1 MPHFVELQPQ
11 HLDELAAFCNR
22 NFEFH
27 SGQFEAGILHKRI
40 FDDPDHLPDHGF
52 LLRDNG
58 KTIGFMVGVL
68 RGNEGCLKLFAVD
81 WKHRRSGLGNMML
94 AEIEALFRFG
104 GAERVRILNCSPYYF
119 TPGLDPRYTE
129 AFCFL
134 QSHGYAAERYVHNME
149 VDLIAGDFDTA
160 QAESKLAK
168 RGFKIRRLKHEE
180 EQTFY
185 EWMLGT
191 WSQNWTTEAC
201 NSLRNTPVTTFI
213 ALDSD
218 GNICGFATY
227 DVTMFRGG
235 FGPTGVEERLRGLGI
250 GKVLFLRC
258 LQDMKTRGYPRCE
271 IAWVGPIS
279 FYAHTA
285 GARICATFMQGSKTL

>member
-11 HLDELAAFCNR
+11 HLDELADFCSR
-22 NFEFH
+22 NFELH
-27 SGQFEAGILHKRI
+27 TEQFEAEILHRRI
-40 FDDPDHLPDHGF
+40 FDDPDHIPDHGF

-68 RGNEGCLKLFAVD
+68 RDNEAWLKLFAVD
-81 WKHRRSGLGNMML
+81 REHRRSGLGSMML
-94 AEIEALFRFG
+94 EEIETLFRSA
-104 GAERVRILNCSPYYF
+104 GAERLRILNCSPYYF

-134 QSHGYAAERYVHNME
+134 QSHGYTAERYVHNME
-149 VDLIAGDFDTA
+149 VDLTGNEFETA
-160 QAESKLAK
+160 HLESKLAK
-168 RGFKIRRLKHEE
+168 QGFKVRRLEHED

-201 NSLRNTPVTTFI
+201 NSLKNAPVTTFI
-213 ALDSD
+213 ALDSRD
-218 GNICGFATY
+218 NIRGFATY
-227 DVTMFRGG
+227 DVTLFRGG
-235 FGPTGVEERLRGLGI
+235 FGPTGVEASLRGLGI

-258 LQDMKTRGYPRCE
+258 LQDMKTRGYSRCE

-285 GARICATFMQGSKTL
+285 GARICATFMQGSKAL

>member
-22 NFEFH
+22 NFELH
-27 SGQFEAGILHKRI
+27 SGQFEKEILQRRI
-40 FDDPDHLPDHGF
+40 FDDPDYLPDHGF

-58 KTIGFMVGVL
+58 KTIGFMIGVL
-68 RGNEGCLKLFAVD
+68 RGNEGWLKLFAVD
-81 WKHRRSGLGNMML
+81 QEHRRSGVGSIIL
-94 AEIEALFRFG
+94 AEIEALFQSG
-104 GAERVRILNCSPYYF
+104 GAERVHILNSSPYYF
-119 TPGLDPRYTE
+119 MPGLDPRYTE
-129 AFCFL
+129 AFCFF
-134 QSHGYAAERYVHNME
+134 QSHGYTFERYVHNMA
-149 VDLIAGDFDTA
+149 VDLTADDFDTT

-168 RGFKIRRLKHEE
+168 HGIRIRRLKRED

-191 WSQNWTTEAC
+191 WSQNWTTESC

-213 ALDSD
+213 ALNLD

-235 FGPTGVEERLRGLGI
+235 FGPTGVDESLRGLGI
-250 GKVLFLRC
+250 GKILFLRC
-258 LQDMKTRGYPRCE
+258 LRDMKVCGYPRCE
-271 IAWVGPIS
+271 IGWVGPIS

-285 GARICATFMQGSKTL
+285 GARICATFMQGSKVL

>member
-1 MPHFVELQPQ
+1 MAHFVELQPQ
-11 HLDELAAFCNR
+11 HLEELAAFCNS
-22 NFEFH
+22 NFQFH
-27 SGQFEAGILHKRI
+27 SGQFEAEILHKRI
-40 FDDPDHLPDHGF
+40 FNDQDHLPDHGF

-58 KTIGFMVGVL
+58 KTVGFMVGVL
-68 RGNEGCLKLFAVD
+68 RGNAGCLKLFAVD
-81 WKHRRSGLGNMML
+81 REHRRSGLGSMML
-94 AEIEALFRFG
+94 AEIEALFRSS
-104 GAERVRILNCSPYYF
+104 GAERVRILNCSPCYF

-134 QSHGYAAERYVHNME
+134 QSRGYNPERYVHNME
-149 VDLIAGDFDTA
+149 VNLTANEFDTSET
-160 QAESKLAK
+160 ESKLAK
-168 RGFKIRRLKHEE
+168 QGFKVRRLERE
-180 EQTFY
+180 DEQTFY

-201 NSLRNTPVTTFI
+201 NSLKNTPVTTFI
-213 ALDSD
+213 AVDAD
-218 GNICGFATY
+218 RNICGFATY

>member
-11 HLDELAAFCNR
+11 HLDELADFCNR
-22 NFEFH
+22 NFELH
-27 SGQFEAGILHKRI
+27 TEQFEAEILHRRI
-40 FDDPDHLPDHGF
+40 FDDPDHIPDHGF

-68 RGNEGCLKLFAVD
+68 RDNEAWLKLFAVD
-81 WKHRRSGLGNMML
+81 KQHRRSGLGSMML
-94 AEIEALFRFG
+94 EEIETLFRSA
-104 GAERVRILNCSPYYF
+104 GAERVRILNCSPCYF

-134 QSHGYAAERYVHNME
+134 QSHGYTAERYVHNME
-149 VDLIAGDFDTA
+149 VDLTGNEFETA
-160 QAESKLAK
+160 HLESKLAK
-168 RGFKIRRLKHEE
+168 QGFEIRRLEHED

-201 NSLRNTPVTTFI
+201 NSLKNAPVTTFI
-213 ALDSD
+213 ALDSRD
-218 GNICGFATY
+218 NIRGFATY
-227 DVTMFRGG
+227 DVTLFRGG
-235 FGPTGVEERLRGLGI
+235 FGPTGVEESLRGLGI

-258 LQDMKTRGYPRCE
+258 LRDMKTRGYPRCE

-285 GARICATFMQGSKTL
+285 DARICATFMQGSKML

>member
-1 MPHFVELQPQ
+1 MPYYVELQPQ
-11 HLDELAAFCNR
+11 HLDELADFCNR
-22 NFEFH
+22 NFQFH
-27 SGQFEAGILHKRI
+27 SGQFEREILQRRI
-40 FDDPDHLPDHGF
+40 FDDHHYLPDHGF

-58 KTIGFMVGVL
+58 TTVGFMVGVL
-68 RGNEGCLKLFAVD
+68 RGNEGALKLFAVD
-81 WKHRRSGLGNMML
+81 KQHRRSGLGSMML
-94 AEIEALFRFG
+94 EEIETLFRSA
-104 GAERVRILNCSPYYF
+104 GAERVRILNCSPCYF

-134 QSHGYAAERYVHNME
+134 QSHGYTAERYVHNME
-149 VDLIAGDFDTA
+149 VGLTGNEFETA
-160 QAESKLAK
+160 HLESKLAK
-168 RGFKIRRLKHEE
+168 QGFEIRRLEHED

-201 NSLRNTPVTTFI
+201 NSLKNAPVTTFI
-213 ALDSD
+213 ALDSRD
-218 GNICGFATY
+218 NIRGFATY
-227 DVTMFRGG
+227 DVTLFRGG
-235 FGPTGVEERLRGLGI
+235 FGPTGVEESLRGLGI

-258 LQDMKTRGYPRCE
+258 LRDMKTRGYPRCE

-285 GARICATFMQGSKTL
+285 DARICATFMQGSKML

>member
-27 SGQFEAGILHKRI
+27 SGQFEKEILYRRI
-40 FDDPDHLPDHGF
+40 FDDHHHSPDHGF

-58 KTIGFMVGVL
+58 KTVGFMVGVL
-68 RGNEGCLKLFAVD
+68 RGNEGALKLFAVD
-81 WKHRRSGLGNMML
+81 KQHRRSGLGSMML
-94 AEIEALFRFG
+94 EEIETLFRSA
-104 GAERVRILNCSPYYF
+104 GAERVRILNCSPCYF

-134 QSHGYAAERYVHNME
+134 QSHGYTAERYVHNME
-149 VDLIAGDFDTA
+149 VDLTGNEFEAA
-160 QAESKLAK
+160 HLESKLAK
-168 RGFKIRRLKHEE
+168 QGFEIRRLEHED

-201 NSLRNTPVTTFI
+201 NSLKNAPVTTFI
-213 ALDSD
+213 ALDSRD
-218 GNICGFATY
+218 NIRGFATY
-227 DVTMFRGG
+227 DVTLFRGG
-235 FGPTGVEERLRGLGI
+235 FGPTGVEESLRGLGI

-258 LQDMKTRGYPRCE
+258 LRDMKTRGYPRCE

-285 GARICATFMQGSKTL
+285 DARICATFMQGSKML

>member
-27 SGQFEAGILHKRI
+27 SGQFEAKILQRRI
-40 FDDPDHLPDHGF
+40 FDDPDHLSDHGF
-52 LLRDNG
+52 LLRDG
-58 KTIGFMVGVL
+58 GRTIGFMIGVL
-68 RGNEGCLKLFAVD
+68 RGNEGWLKLFAVD
-81 WKHRRSGLGNMML
+81 SEHRRSGVGSMML
-94 AEIEALFRFG
+94 AEIEALFQSG
-104 GAERVRILNCSPYYF
+104 GAERMRILNSSPYYF
-119 TPGLDPRYTE
+119 IPGLDPRYTE
-129 AFCFL
+129 ALCFL
-134 QSHGYAAERYVHNME
+134 QSHGYNAERYVHNME
-149 VDLIAGDFDTA
+149 VNLTANDFDTS
-160 QAESKLAK
+160 QPESQLAK
-168 RGFKIRRLKHEE
+168 KGFKIRRLKREE

-201 NSLRNTPVTTFI
+201 NSLKNTPVTTFI

-258 LQDMKTRGYPRCE
+258 LQDMKARGYPRCE

-285 GARICATFMQGSKTL
+285 GARICATFMQGSKVL

>member
-27 SGQFEAGILHKRI
+27 SGQFETEILQSRI

-58 KTIGFMVGVL
+58 KTIGFMIGVL
-68 RGNEGCLKLFAVD
+68 RGNEAWIKLFAVD
-81 WKHRRSGLGNMML
+81 REHRRSGVGSMML
-94 AEIEALFRFG
+94 AEIEALFQSG
-104 GAERVRILNCSPYYF
+104 GAERVHILNSSPYYF
-119 TPGLDPRYTE
+119 MPGLDPRYTE
-129 AFCFL
+129 ALCFL
-134 QSHGYAAERYVHNME
+134 QSHGYNAERYVHNMA
-149 VDLIAGDFDTA
+149 VDLTANGFDTV

-168 RGFKIRRLKHEE
+168 KGFTIRRLECEE

-191 WSQNWTTEAC
+191 WSQHWTTEAC
-201 NSLRNTPVTTFI
+201 NSLKNTPVTTFI
-213 ALDSD
+213 ALDLRD
-218 GNICGFATY
+218 NIRGFASY

-235 FGPTGVEERLRGLGI
+235 FGPTSVEESLRGLGI
-250 GKVLFLRC
+250 GKILFLRC
-258 LQDMKTRGYPRCE
+258 LQDMKARGYPRCE
-271 IAWVGPIS
+271 IGWVGPIS
-279 FYAHTA
+279 FYAHTSD
-285 GARICATFMQGSKTL
+285 ARICATFMQGSKTL

>member
-1 MPHFVELQPQ
+1 MPYYVELQPQ
-11 HLDELAAFCNR
+11 HLDELADFCNR
-22 NFEFH
+22 NFQFH
-27 SGQFEAGILHKRI
+27 SGQFEREILQRRI
-40 FDDPDHLPDHGF
+40 FDDHHYLPDHGF

-58 KTIGFMVGVL
+58 TTVGFMVGVL
-68 RGNEGCLKLFAVD
+68 RGNEGALKLFAVD
-81 WKHRRSGLGNMML
+81 KQHRRSGLGSMML
-94 AEIEALFRFG
+94 EEIETLFRSA
-104 GAERVRILNCSPYYF
+104 GAERVRILNCSPCYF

-134 QSHGYAAERYVHNME
+134 QSHGYTAERYVHNME
-149 VDLIAGDFDTA
+149 VDLTGNEFETA
-160 QAESKLAK
+160 HLESKLAK
-168 RGFKIRRLKHEE
+168 QGFEIRRLEHED

-201 NSLRNTPVTTFI
+201 NSLKNAPVTTFI
-213 ALDSD
+213 ALDSRD
-218 GNICGFATY
+218 NIRGFATY
-227 DVTMFRGG
+227 DVTLFRGG
-235 FGPTGVEERLRGLGI
+235 FGPTGVEESLRGLGI

-258 LQDMKTRGYPRCE
+258 LRDMKTRGYPRCE

-285 GARICATFMQGSKTL
+285 DARICATFMQGSKVL

>member
-11 HLDELAAFCNR
+11 HLDELTGFCNR
-22 NFEFH
+22 NLDFH
-27 SGQFEAGILHKRI
+27 SGQFEAEILHRRI

-52 LLRDNG
+52 LLRDSG

-68 RGNEGCLKLFAVD
+68 RGNEAWLKLFAVD
-81 WKHRRSGLGNMML
+81 QEHRRSGVASIML
-94 AEIEALFRFG
+94 AEIEALFRSG
-104 GAERVRILNCSPYYF
+104 GAERVRILNSSPYYF
-119 TPGLDPRYTE
+119 MPGLDPRYTE
-129 AFCFL
+129 ALCFL
-134 QSHGYAAERYVHNME
+134 QSHGYNAERYVHNME
-149 VDLIAGDFDTA
+149 VDLSTNDFDTS
-160 QAESKLAK
+160 QTESQLAK
-168 RGFKIRRLKHEE
+168 KGFKVRRLENEE

-201 NSLRNTPVTTFI
+201 NSLKNTPVTTFI
-213 ALDSD
+213 ALDAD
-218 GNICGFATY
+218 NNICGFASY

-235 FGPTGVEERLRGLGI
+235 FGPTGVDESLRGLGI

-258 LQDMKTRGYPRCE
+258 LHDMKVRGYPRCE
-271 IAWVGPIS
+271 IGWVGPIS

-285 GARICATFMQGSKTL
+285 GARICATFMQGSKML

>member
-1 MPHFVELQPQ
+1 MQ
-11 HLDELAAFCNR
+11 
-22 NFEFH
+22 
-27 SGQFEAGILHKRI
+27 KRI
-40 FDDPDHLPDHGF
+40 FDDPDHIPDHGF
-52 LLRDNG
+52 LLRDKG
-58 KTIGFMVGVL
+58 KTIGFMVGVS
-68 RGNEGCLKLFAVD
+68 RGNEAWLKLFAVD
-81 WKHRRSGLGNMML
+81 REHRRSGVGSMML
-94 AEIEALFRFG
+94 EEIETLFRSA
-104 GAERVRILNCSPYYF
+104 GAERVRILNSSPYYF
-119 TPGLDPRYTE
+119 MPGLDPRYTE

-134 QSHGYAAERYVHNME
+134 QSRGYNPERYVHNME
-149 VDLIAGDFDTA
+149 VDLAAHEFETSLV
-160 QAESKLAK
+160 ESQLTRK
-168 RGFKIRRLKHEE
+168 GFKIRRLKHEE

-201 NSLRNTPVTTFI
+201 NSLKNTPVTTFI
-213 ALDSD
+213 TLDVD
-218 GNICGFATY
+218 DNICGFATY

-271 IAWVGPIS
+271 IGWVGPIS

-285 GARICATFMQGSKTL
+285 GARICATFMQGSKVL

>member
-11 HLDELAAFCNR
+11 HLDELAGFCNR
-22 NFEFH
+22 NFQFH
-27 SGQFEAGILHKRI
+27 AGQFETEILQRRI
-40 FDDPDHLPDHGF
+40 FDDPDHISDHAF
-52 LLRDNG
+52 LLRGNG

-68 RGNEGCLKLFAVD
+68 RGNEGWLKLFAVD
-81 WKHRRSGLGNMML
+81 RAHHRSGVGGMML
-94 AEIEALFRFG
+94 AEIEALFRSG
-104 GAERVRILNCSPYYF
+104 GAERVRILNSSPYYF
-119 TPGLDPRYTE
+119 MPGLDPRYTE

-134 QSHGYAAERYVHNME
+134 QSHGYTPERYVHNME
-149 VDLIAGDFDTA
+149 VDLAGNDFDTA
-160 QAESKLAK
+160 QEELKLAK
-168 RGFKIRRLKHEE
+168 EGFKIQRLEHGA

-201 NSLRNTPVTTFI
+201 NSLKNTPVTTFI
-213 ALDSD
+213 ALDSN

-235 FGPTGVEERLRGLGI
+235 FGPTGVEESLRGLGI

-258 LQDMKTRGYPRCE
+258 LQDMKTRSYPRCE

-285 GARICATFMQGSKTL
+285 DARICATFMQGSKVL

>member
-27 SGQFEAGILHKRI
+27 AGQFEKEILHRRI
-40 FDDPDHLPDHGF
+40 FDDQHHSPDHGF

-58 KTIGFMVGVL
+58 TTVGFMVGVL
-68 RGNEGCLKLFAVD
+68 RGNEAALKLFAVD
-81 WKHRRSGLGNMML
+81 QEHRRSGLGSMML
-94 AEIEALFRFG
+94 AEIEALLRSG
-104 GAERVRILNCSPYYF
+104 GAERVRVLNCSPYYF
-119 TPGLDPRYTE
+119 MPGLDPRYTE

-149 VDLIAGDFDTA
+149 VDLTGDDFDTMPV
-160 QAESKLAK
+160 ESTLAK
-168 RGFKIRRLKHEE
+168 KGFRIRRLERE
-180 EQTFY
+180 DEQTFY

-191 WSQNWTTEAC
+191 WSPNWTTEAC
-201 NSLRNTPVTTFI
+201 NSLKNTPVTTFV

-218 GNICGFATY
+218 RNICGFATY

-285 GARICATFMQGSKTL
+285 GARICATFMQGSKVL

>member
-1 MPHFVELQPQ
+1 MSHFVELQPQ

-22 NFEFH
+22 NFQLH
-27 SGQFEAGILHKRI
+27 SGQFGKEILQKRI

-58 KTIGFMVGVL
+58 KTIGFMIGVL
-68 RGNEGCLKLFAVD
+68 RGSEGWLKLFAVD
-81 WKHRRSGLGNMML
+81 QEHRRSGVGSMML
-94 AEIEALFRFG
+94 AEIEALFQSG
-104 GAERVRILNCSPYYF
+104 AAERVHILNSSPYYF
-119 TPGLDPRYTE
+119 MPGLDPRYTE
-129 AFCFL
+129 ALCFL
-134 QSHGYAAERYVHNME
+134 QSHGYTVERYVHNME
-149 VDLIAGDFDTA
+149 VGLTENDFDTA

-168 RGFKIRRLKHEE
+168 EGIKIRRLKRED

-191 WSQNWTTEAC
+191 WSQNWTTESC

-213 ALDSD
+213 ALDLD

-235 FGPTGVEERLRGLGI
+235 FGPTGVDESLRGLGI
-250 GKVLFLRC
+250 GKILFLRC
-258 LQDMKTRGYPRCE
+258 LRDMKVRGYPRCE
-271 IAWVGPIS
+271 IGWVGPIS

-285 GARICATFMQGSKTL
+285 GARICATFMQGSKVL

>member
-11 HLDELAAFCNR
+11 HLEELAAFCNR

-27 SGQFEAGILHKRI
+27 SGQFEKEILHKRI
-40 FDDPDHLPDHGF
+40 FDDQDYLPDHGF

-68 RGNEGCLKLFAVD
+68 RDNEAGLKLFAVD
-81 WKHRRSGLGNMML
+81 QEHRRSGIGSMML
-94 AEIEALFRFG
+94 KEIEALFRSD
-104 GAERVRILNCSPYYF
+104 GAERVRILNCSPCYF

-134 QSHGYAAERYVHNME
+134 QSRGYNAERYVHNME
-149 VDLIAGDFDTA
+149 VNLTANEFDTSGE
-160 QAESKLAK
+160 ESKLAK
-168 RGFKIRRLKHEE
+168 QGFKIRRLEHADG
-180 EQTFY
+180 QTFY

-201 NSLRNTPVTTFI
+201 NSLKNTPVTTFI
-213 ALDSD
+213 AVDAD

-227 DVTMFRGG
+227 DVTLFRGG
-235 FGPTGVEERLRGLGI
+235 FGPTGVEESLRGLGI

-258 LQDMKTRGYPRCE
+258 LDDMKSRGYPRCE

-285 GARICATFMQGSKTL
+285 GARICATFMQGSKVL

>member
-1 MPHFVELQPQ
+1 MPYFVELQPQ

-27 SGQFEAGILHKRI
+27 SGQFEKEMLHRRI
-40 FDDPDHLPDHGF
+40 FDDPDHTPDHGF

-58 KTIGFMVGVL
+58 KTIGFMVGVV
-68 RGNEGCLKLFAVD
+68 RGNEAWLKLLAVD
-81 WKHRRSGLGNMML
+81 QEHRRSGVGSMML
-94 AEIEALFRFG
+94 AEIEALFQLD
-104 GAERVRILNCSPYYF
+104 GAERVHILNCSPYYF
-119 TPGLDPRYTE
+119 MPGLDPRYTE
-129 AFCFL
+129 ALCFL
-134 QSHGYAAERYVHNME
+134 QSHGYSAERYVHNME
-149 VDLIAGDFDTA
+149 VDLTAGNFDTA
-160 QAESKLAK
+160 PAESKLAK
-168 RGFKIRRLKHEE
+168 DGFKIRRLEHKE

-201 NSLRNTPVTTFI
+201 NSLKNTPITTCI

-218 GNICGFATY
+218 DNICGFATY

-258 LQDMKTRGYPRCE
+258 LQDMKARGYPRCE
-271 IAWVGPIS
+271 IGWVGPIS

-285 GARICATFMQGSKTL
+285 GARICATFMQGSKAL

>member
-11 HLDELAAFCNR
+11 HLDELTPFCNR

-27 SGQFEAGILHKRI
+27 SGQFETEILQRRI
-40 FDDPDHLPDHGF
+40 FDDPDHIPDHAF

-68 RGNEGCLKLFAVD
+68 RGNEAWLKLFAVD
-81 WKHRRSGLGNMML
+81 QECRRLGLGSMML
-94 AEIEALFRFG
+94 AEIEALFRSS
-104 GAERVRILNCSPYYF
+104 GAERVHILNSSPYYF
-119 TPGLDPRYTE
+119 MPGLDPRYTE

-168 RGFKIRRLKHEE
+168 QGFKIRRLERE
-180 EQTFY
+180 DEQTFY

-201 NSLRNTPVTTFI
+201 NSLQNTPVTTFI
-213 ALDSD
+213 ALDTD
-218 GNICGFATY
+218 NNICGFATY

-235 FGPTGVEERLRGLGI
+235 FGPTGVQESLRGLGI

-258 LQDMKTRGYPRCE
+258 LQDMKTRGYPRSE

-285 GARICATFMQGSKTL
+285 DAKICATFIQGSKVL

>member
-11 HLDELAAFCNR
+11 HLDELTAFCNR

-27 SGQFEAGILHKRI
+27 SGQFETEILHKRI

-68 RGNEGCLKLFAVD
+68 RGNAAGLKLFAVD
-81 WKHRRSGLGNMML
+81 REHRRSGLGSMML
-94 AEIEALFRFG
+94 AEIEELFRSG

-134 QSHGYAAERYVHNME
+134 QSRGYTAERYVHNMK
-149 VDLIAGDFDTA
+149 VDLTANDFDTS
-160 QAESKLAK
+160 QAEAQLAK
-168 RGFKIRRLKHEE
+168 KGFKMRRLEHEE

-191 WSQNWTTEAC
+191 WSQNWTAEAC
-201 NSLRNTPVTTFI
+201 NSLKNTPVTTFV
-213 ALDSD
+213 ALDSRD
-218 GNICGFATY
+218 NIRGFATY

-235 FGPTGVEERLRGLGI
+235 FGPTGVEESLRGLGI

-258 LQDMKTRGYPRCE
+258 LQDMKARGYPRCE

-285 GARICATFMQGSKTL
+285 GARICATFMQGSKAL

>member
-1 MPHFVELQPQ
+1 MLHFVELQPQ

-27 SGQFEAGILHKRI
+27 SGQFEKEILQRRI

-52 LLRDNG
+52 LLRDSGN
-58 KTIGFMVGVL
+58 TIGFMIGVL

-81 WKHRRSGLGNMML
+81 RERRRLGLGSTML
-94 AEIEALFRFG
+94 AEIEALFRSG
-104 GAERVRILNCSPYYF
+104 GAERVRILNCSPCYF

-134 QSHGYAAERYVHNME
+134 QSHGYAAERYVHNMD
-149 VDLIAGDFDTA
+149 VDLTGNDFDTA
-160 QAESKLAK
+160 QVESKFTK
-168 RGFKIRRLKHEE
+168 EGFKIRRLEHEE

-201 NSLRNTPVTTFI
+201 NSLKNTPVTTFI

-250 GKVLFLRC
+250 GKALFLRC

-285 GARICATFMQGSKTL
+285 GARICATFMQGSKVL

>member
-1 MPHFVELQPQ
+1 MPHFAEFQPQ

-27 SGQFEAGILHKRI
+27 SGQFETEILQRRI
-40 FDDPDHLPDHGF
+40 FDDPDHLPDHSF

-58 KTIGFMVGVL
+58 KTIGFMIGVL
-68 RGNEGCLKLFAVD
+68 RGSEAWLKLFAVD
-81 WKHRRSGLGNMML
+81 REHRRSGVGSMML
-94 AEIEALFRFG
+94 AEIEALFRSS
-104 GAERVRILNCSPYYF
+104 GAERVRILNASPYYF
-119 TPGLDPRYTE
+119 MPGLDPRYTE
-129 AFCFL
+129 AFCFF
-134 QSHGYAAERYVHNME
+134 QSHGYTAERYVHNMA
-149 VDLIAGDFDTA
+149 VDLTANDFDTA

-168 RGFKIRRLKHEE
+168 EDIKIRRLKREE

-201 NSLRNTPVTTFI
+201 NSLKNTPVTTFI
-213 ALDSD
+213 ALDVD
-218 GNICGFATY
+218 NNICGFATY

-235 FGPTGVEERLRGLGI
+235 FGPTGVEESLRGLGI
-250 GKVLFLRC
+250 GKILFLRC
-258 LQDMKTRGYPRCE
+258 LQDMKVRGYPRCE
-271 IAWVGPIS
+271 IGWVGPIS

-285 GARICATFMQGSKTL
+285 GARICATFMQGSKVL

>member
-1 MPHFVELQPQ
+1 MLHFAELQPQ

-27 SGQFEAGILHKRI
+27 SGQFETEILQRRI
-40 FDDPDHLPDHGF
+40 FDDPDHLPDHSF

-58 KTIGFMVGVL
+58 KTIGFMIGVL
-68 RGNEGCLKLFAVD
+68 RGSEAWLKLFAVD
-81 WKHRRSGLGNMML
+81 REHRRSGVGSTML
-94 AEIEALFRFG
+94 AEIEALFRSS
-104 GAERVRILNCSPYYF
+104 GAERVRILNASPYYF
-119 TPGLDPRYTE
+119 MPGLDPRYTE
-129 AFCFL
+129 AFCFF
-134 QSHGYAAERYVHNME
+134 QSHGYTAERYVHNMA
-149 VDLIAGDFDTA
+149 VDLTANDFDTA

-168 RGFKIRRLKHEE
+168 EEIKIRRLKREE

-201 NSLRNTPVTTFI
+201 NSLKNTLVTTFI
-213 ALDSD
+213 ALDVD
-218 GNICGFATY
+218 NNICGFATY

-235 FGPTGVEERLRGLGI
+235 FGPTGVEESLRGLGI

-258 LQDMKTRGYPRCE
+258 LQDMKVRGYPRCE
-271 IAWVGPIS
+271 IGWVGPIA

-285 GARICATFMQGSKTL
+285 GAKICATFMQGSKVL

>member
-11 HLDELAAFCNR
+11 HLDELAVFCNR

-27 SGQFEAGILHKRI
+27 SGQFEAEILHKRI
-40 FDDPDHLPDHGF
+40 FDDQDYLPDHGF
-52 LLRDNG
+52 LLRNNG

-68 RGNEGCLKLFAVD
+68 RGNEGGLKLFAVD
-81 WKHRRSGLGNMML
+81 QEHRRSGLGSMML
-94 AEIEALFRFG
+94 AEIEALFRSG

-134 QSHGYAAERYVHNME
+134 QSHGYTAERYVHNME
-149 VDLIAGDFDTA
+149 VDLTADDFDTA
-160 QAESKLAK
+160 QVESKLAK
-168 RGFKIRRLKHEE
+168 RGFTIRRLEHEE

-201 NSLRNTPVTTFI
+201 NSLKNTPVTTFI

-285 GARICATFMQGSKTL
+285 GARICATFMQGSKVL

>member
-27 SGQFEAGILHKRI
+27 SGQFEAEILNRRI
-40 FDDPDHLPDHGF
+40 FDDNHHSPDYSF
-52 LLRDNG
+52 LLRDNK
-58 KTIGFMVGVL
+58 KTIGFMIGVL

-81 WKHRRSGLGNMML
+81 REHRRLGLGSMML
-94 AEIEALFRFG
+94 AEIESLFRSG
-104 GAERVRILNCSPYYF
+104 GAERVRILNCSPCYF

-129 AFCFL
+129 ALCFL
-134 QSHGYAAERYVHNME
+134 QSHGYTAERYVHNME
-149 VDLIAGDFDTA
+149 VDLTGNDFDTTPT
-160 QAESKLAK
+160 ESQLAK
-168 RGFKIRRLKHEE
+168 KGFKIRRLERQE
-180 EQTFY
+180 EQMFY
-185 EWMLGT
+185 EWMAGT

-201 NSLRNTPVTTFI
+201 NSLKNTPVTTFI

-218 GNICGFATY
+218 DNICGFATY

>member
-27 SGQFEAGILHKRI
+27 SGQFEEDILQRRI

-58 KTIGFMVGVL
+58 KTIGFTVGVL
-68 RGNEGCLKLFAVD
+68 RGNEAWLKLFAVD
-81 WKHRRSGLGNMML
+81 QEHRRSGLGSMML
-94 AEIEALFRFG
+94 VEIEALFRSG
-104 GAERVRILNCSPYYF
+104 GAERVRVLNSSPYYF

-129 AFCFL
+129 ALCFL
-134 QSHGYAAERYVHNME
+134 QSHGYTAERYVHNMDA
-149 VDLIAGDFDTA
+149 DLTTGDFDTT
-160 QAESKLAK
+160 QAESQLAK
-168 RGFKIRRLKHEE
+168 KGFKIRRLKREE

-191 WSQNWTTEAC
+191 WSQNWTTESC
-201 NSLRNTPVTTFI
+201 NSLKNTPVTTFI

-235 FGPTGVEERLRGLGI
+235 FGPTGVEESLRGLGI

-258 LQDMKTRGYPRCE
+258 LQDMKVRGYPRCE
-271 IAWVGPIS
+271 IGWVGPIA

-285 GARICATFMQGSKTL
+285 SARICATFMQGSKVL

>member
-1 MPHFVELQPQ
+1 MPHYVELQPQ
-11 HLDELAAFCNR
+11 HLDELADFCNR
-22 NFEFH
+22 NFQFH
-27 SGQFEAGILHKRI
+27 SGQFEREILHRRI
-40 FDDPDHLPDHGF
+40 FDDHHYLPDHGF

-58 KTIGFMVGVL
+58 ATVGFMVGVL
-68 RGNEGCLKLFAVD
+68 RGNEGALKLFAVD
-81 WKHRRSGLGNMML
+81 KQHRRSGLGSMML
-94 AEIEALFRFG
+94 EEIETLFRSA
-104 GAERVRILNCSPYYF
+104 GAERVRILNCSPCYF

-134 QSHGYAAERYVHNME
+134 QSHGYTAERYVHNME
-149 VDLIAGDFDTA
+149 VDLTA
-160 QAESKLAK
+160 NEFETAHLESKLAK
-168 RGFKIRRLKHEE
+168 QGFKIRRLEDE
-180 EQTFY
+180 DEQTFY

-201 NSLRNTPVTTFI
+201 NSLKNAPVTTFI
-213 ALDSD
+213 ALDSRD
-218 GNICGFATY
+218 NIRGFATY
-227 DVTMFRGG
+227 DVTLFRGG
-235 FGPTGVEERLRGLGI
+235 FGPTGVEESLRGLGI

-258 LQDMKTRGYPRCE
+258 LRDMKIRGYPRCE

>member
-27 SGQFEAGILHKRI
+27 SGQFEKEILYRRI
-40 FDDPDHLPDHGF
+40 FDDLDHSLDQGF
-52 LLRDNG
+52 LLRNNG

-68 RGNEGCLKLFAVD
+68 RGNEGGLKLFAVD
-81 WKHRRSGLGNMML
+81 QAHRRSGLGSMML
-94 AEIEALFRFG
+94 AEIEELFRSG

-134 QSHGYAAERYVHNME
+134 QSHGYTAERYVHNME
-149 VDLIAGDFDTA
+149 VDLTADDFDTA
-160 QAESKLAK
+160 QVESKLAK
-168 RGFKIRRLKHEE
+168 RGFTIRRLEHEE

-201 NSLRNTPVTTFI
+201 NSLKNTPVTTFI

-250 GKVLFLRC
+250 GKALFLRC

-285 GARICATFMQGSKTL
+285 SARICATFMQGSKVL

>member
-1 MPHFVELQPQ
+1 MPHFAELQPQ
-11 HLDELAAFCNR
+11 HLDELADFCNR
-22 NFEFH
+22 NFELH
-27 SGQFEAGILHKRI
+27 TEQFEAEILHRRI
-40 FDDPDHLPDHGF
+40 FDDPDHIPDHGF

-68 RGNEGCLKLFAVD
+68 RDNEAWLKLFAVD
-81 WKHRRSGLGNMML
+81 KQHRRSGLGSMML
-94 AEIEALFRFG
+94 EEIETLFRSA

-119 TPGLDPRYTE
+119 TPGLDPCYTE

-134 QSHGYAAERYVHNME
+134 QSHGYTAERYVHNME
-149 VDLIAGDFDTA
+149 VDLTGNEFETA
-160 QAESKLAK
+160 HLESKLAK
-168 RGFKIRRLKHEE
+168 QGFTIRRLEHED

-201 NSLRNTPVTTFI
+201 NSLKNAPVTTFI
-213 ALDSD
+213 ALDSRD
-218 GNICGFATY
+218 NIRGFATY
-227 DVTMFRGG
+227 DVTLFRGG
-235 FGPTGVEERLRGLGI
+235 FGPTGVEASLRGLGI

-258 LQDMKTRGYPRCE
+258 LQDMKTRGYSRCE

-285 GARICATFMQGSKTL
+285 GARICATFMQGSKAL

>member
-27 SGQFEAGILHKRI
+27 SSQFETEILQRRI

-68 RGNEGCLKLFAVD
+68 RGNEAGLKLFAVD
-81 WKHRRSGLGNMML
+81 QEHRRSGLGSMML
-94 AEIEALFRFG
+94 AEIEALFRSG

-160 QAESKLAK
+160 QTEAKLAK
-168 RGFKIRRLKHEE
+168 QGFKIRRLERE
-180 EQTFY
+180 DEQTFY

-191 WSQNWTTEAC
+191 WSQNWTAEAC
-201 NSLRNTPVTTFI
+201 NSLKNMPVTTFI

-218 GNICGFATY
+218 RNIRGFATY
-227 DVTMFRGG
+227 DVTLFRGG
-235 FGPTGVEERLRGLGI
+235 FGPTGVEESLRGLGI

-258 LQDMKTRGYPRCE
+258 LQDMKARGYPRCE

>member
-11 HLDELAAFCNR
+11 HLDELTGFCNR
-22 NFEFH
+22 NFDFH
-27 SGQFEAGILHKRI
+27 SGQFEAEILHRRI
-40 FDDPDHLPDHGF
+40 FDDSDHIPDHGF

-68 RGNEGCLKLFAVD
+68 RGNEAGLKLFAVD
-81 WKHRRSGLGNMML
+81 QEHRRSGLGSMML
-94 AEIEALFRFG
+94 AEIEALFRSG
-104 GAERVRILNCSPYYF
+104 GAERVRILNCSPCYF

-134 QSHGYAAERYVHNME
+134 QSHGYTAERYVHNME
-149 VDLIAGDFDTA
+149 VDLTANEFDTSGT
-160 QAESKLAK
+160 ESKLAK
-168 RGFKIRRLKHEE
+168 RGFKIRRLEHED

-201 NSLRNTPVTTFI
+201 NSLKNTPVTTFI
-213 ALDSD
+213 AVDAD

-227 DVTMFRGG
+227 DVTLFRGG

-279 FYAHTA
+279 FYAHTS
-285 GARICATFMQGSKTL
+285 GARICATFMQGSKVL

>member
-1 MPHFVELQPQ
+1 MPHYVELQPQ
-11 HLDELAAFCNR
+11 HLDELADFCNR
-22 NFEFH
+22 NFQFH
-27 SGQFEAGILHKRI
+27 SGQFEGKILQRRI
-40 FDDPDHLPDHGF
+40 FDDHHYLPDHGF
-52 LLRDNG
+52 LIRDNG
-58 KTIGFMVGVL
+58 TTVGFMVGVL
-68 RGNEGCLKLFAVD
+68 RGNEGALKLFAVD
-81 WKHRRSGLGNMML
+81 KQHRRSGLGSMML
-94 AEIEALFRFG
+94 EEIETLFRSA

-134 QSHGYAAERYVHNME
+134 QSHGYTAERYVHNME
-149 VDLIAGDFDTA
+149 VDLTGNEFETA
-160 QAESKLAK
+160 HLESKLAK
-168 RGFKIRRLKHEE
+168 QGFKIRRLEHED

-201 NSLRNTPVTTFI
+201 NSLKNAPVTTFI
-213 ALDSD
+213 ALDSRD
-218 GNICGFATY
+218 NLRGFATY
-227 DVTMFRGG
+227 DVTLFRGG
-235 FGPTGVEERLRGLGI
+235 FGPTGVEKSWRGLGI

-258 LQDMKTRGYPRCE
+258 LQDMKIRGYPRCE

-285 GARICATFMQGSKTL
+285 NARICATFMQGSKVL

>member
-11 HLDELAAFCNR
+11 HLDELTAFCNR

-27 SGQFEAGILHKRI
+27 SGQFETEILHRRI
-40 FDDPDHLPDHGF
+40 FEDPDHISDHGF

-68 RGNEGCLKLFAVD
+68 RGDEAWLKLFAVD
-81 WKHRRSGLGNMML
+81 QEHRRSRVASMML
-94 AEIEALFRFG
+94 AEIEALFRSG
-104 GAERVRILNCSPYYF
+104 GVERVRILNSSPYYF
-119 TPGLDPRYTE
+119 MPGLDPRYTE

-134 QSHGYAAERYVHNME
+134 QSHGYSAERYVHNMA
-149 VDLIAGDFDTA
+149 VDLTINDFDTT

-168 RGFKIRRLKHEE
+168 KGFKIRRLEPEE

-201 NSLRNTPVTTFI
+201 NSLKNSPVTTFI
-213 ALDSD
+213 ALDSRD
-218 GNICGFATY
+218 NICGFATY

-235 FGPTGVEERLRGLGI
+235 FGPTGVEESLRGLGI

-258 LQDMKTRGYPRCE
+258 LRDMKGRGYHRCE
-271 IAWVGPIS
+271 IGWVGPIS

-285 GARICATFMQGSKTL
+285 NARISATFMQGSKAL